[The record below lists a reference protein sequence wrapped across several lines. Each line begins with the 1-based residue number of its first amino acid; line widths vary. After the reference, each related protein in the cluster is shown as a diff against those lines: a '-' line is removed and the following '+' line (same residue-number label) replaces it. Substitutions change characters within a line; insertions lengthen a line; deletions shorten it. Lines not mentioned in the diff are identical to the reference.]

1 MAKVNFDSLQ
11 DKVLDIKDNLYN
23 ECLAIREQVC
33 QFLTTRP
40 NNRFYFAKEI
50 NEQIN
55 FSVAYRDIE
64 RLGMH
69 NAKRMKAVYI
79 EYNPNKKDFFVHGHG
94 CLDNKAEYAKIAARD
109 LDLDSLYNIVDYL
122 AQYQREQNG
131 TAKTT
136 EQIEHEQLECDFG
149 KEYFTNEH
157 YRLYIETQL
166 EPEERLMLAV
176 YNNAP
181 ENHRKNIPLPKRTRF
196 ALVLR
201 EC

>member
-1 MAKVNFDSLQ
+1 MANPNFDSLQ

-33 QFLTTRP
+33 QFLTTRQ

-50 NEQIN
+50 KEKIN
-55 FSVAYRDIE
+55 FSVAYRSIDE
-64 RLGMH
+64 LGMH
-69 NAKRMKAVYI
+69 NAKRMRVDYI
-79 EYNPNKKDFFVHGHG
+79 EYVPSNKDFIAHGYIKSNNEAV
-94 CLDNKAEYAKIAARD
+94 CLDIAARD

-122 AQYQREQNG
+122 AQYQREQDG
-131 TAKTT
+131 TAKTV
-136 EQIEHEQLECDFG
+136 EQIEHERLEEDFG

-166 EPEERLMLAV
+166 EPDERLMLAV

-181 ENHRKNIPLPKRTRF
+181 ESHHQNIPLPKRTRF

>member
-1 MAKVNFDSLQ
+1 MANPNFDSLQ
-11 DKVLDIKDNLYN
+11 DKLLDIKDSLYN
-23 ECLAIREQVC
+23 QLREIREQVC
-33 QFLTTRP
+33 RFLATRP

-50 NEQIN
+50 KEIIN
-55 FSVAYRDIE
+55 FSVAYRNIE
-64 RLGMH
+64 RIGMH

-79 EYNPNKKDFFVHGHG
+79 EYVPNKKDFFVHGFE
-94 CLDNKAEYAKIAARD
+94 CLNNEAEFTEIAGRD

-131 TAKTT
+131 TAKST
-136 EQIEHEQLECDFG
+136 EQIEHERLEEDFG

-166 EPEERLMLAV
+166 EPEERIMLAV
-176 YNNAP
+176 YNTTP
-181 ENHRKNIPLPKRTRF
+181 ENQREKLPLPKRTRF

>member
-1 MAKVNFDSLQ
+1 MTKPNFDSLE

-23 ECLAIREQVC
+23 QLREIREQVC

-50 NEQIN
+50 KEKIN
-55 FSVAYRDIE
+55 FSVAYRNIDK
-64 RLGMH
+64 LGMH
-69 NAKRMKAVYI
+69 NAKKMSVDYI
-79 EYNPNKKDFFVHGHG
+79 EYVPSKKDFIGHG
-94 CLDNKAEYAKIAARD
+94 YIKSNNEAVCLDIAARD

-131 TAKTT
+131 TAKTA
-136 EQIEHEQLECDFG
+136 EQIENGDNEVRFG
-149 KEYFTNEH
+149 KEYYTNSL
-157 YRLYIETQL
+157 YRVYVDTQL
-166 EPEERLMLAV
+166 EPDERLMVAV

-181 ENHRKNIPLPKRTRF
+181 ENHRRNIPLPKRTRF

>member
-1 MAKVNFDSLQ
+1 MAKPNFDSLQ

-23 ECLAIREQVC
+23 ECLAIREQVS

-50 NEQIN
+50 KEKIN

-79 EYNPNKKDFFVHGHG
+79 EYVPSKKDFFVHGFG
-94 CLDNKAEYAKIAARD
+94 CLNNEAEYTEIAARD

-122 AQYQREQNG
+122 AQYQREQDG
-131 TAKTT
+131 TAKTA
-136 EQIEHEQLECDFG
+136 EQIEHERLEEDFG

-166 EPEERLMLAV
+166 EPDERLMLAV
-176 YNNAP
+176 YNNAS

>member
-1 MAKVNFDSLQ
+1 MTNPNFGSLQ
-11 DKVLDIKDNLYN
+11 DKVLGIKDNLYN
-23 ECLAIREQVC
+23 ECLAIREQVS

-40 NNRFYFAKEI
+40 NNRFYFTKEI
-50 NEQIN
+50 NEKIN

-69 NAKRMKAVYI
+69 NAKRMRVDYI
-79 EYNPNKKDFFVHGHG
+79 EYVPSKKDFIVHGNIKSNHEAV
-94 CLDNKAEYAKIAARD
+94 CLDIAARD

-122 AQYQREQNG
+122 AQYQREQDG
-131 TAKTT
+131 TAKTA
-136 EQIEHEQLECDFG
+136 EQIERERLEEDFG

-166 EPEERLMLAV
+166 EPDERLMLAV

-181 ENHRKNIPLPKRTRF
+181 ENHRRNIPLPKRTRF
-196 ALVLR
+196 ALVLL

>member
-11 DKVLDIKDNLYN
+11 DKVLDIKDNLYSQLR
-23 ECLAIREQVC
+23 EIREQVC

-40 NNRFYFAKEI
+40 NNRFYFATEI
-50 NEQIN
+50 NEKIN
-55 FSVAYRDIE
+55 FSVAYRNIE

-79 EYNPNKKDFFVHGHG
+79 EYVPSKKDFFVHGFG
-94 CLDNKAEYAKIAARD
+94 CLDNEAEYTEIAARD
-109 LDLDSLYNIVDYL
+109 LDLDSLFNIVDYL

-136 EQIEHEQLECDFG
+136 EQIEHERLEEDFG

-166 EPEERLMLAV
+166 EPDERLMLAV

-181 ENHRKNIPLPKRTRF
+181 ETHRKNIPLPKRTRF

>member
-1 MAKVNFDSLQ
+1 MEEHGFGFKPSRYNENGNVIEEQANPNFDRLQ

-23 ECLAIREQVC
+23 QLREIREQVC

-50 NEQIN
+50 KEKIN

-64 RLGMH
+64 RFGMH

-79 EYNPNKKDFFVHGHG
+79 EYVPNKKDFFVHGY
-94 CLDNKAEYAKIAARD
+94 LKANNEAVKSEISARD

-131 TAKTT
+131 TAKTAK
-136 EQIEHEQLECDFG
+136 QI
-149 KEYFTNEH
+149 
-157 YRLYIETQL
+157 

-181 ENHRKNIPLPKRTRF
+181 ENYRKSIPLPKRTRF

>member
-1 MAKVNFDSLQ
+1 MAKPNFDSLQ

-23 ECLAIREQVC
+23 ECLAIREQVS

-50 NEQIN
+50 KEKIN
-55 FSVAYRDIE
+55 FSVAYRSIDK
-64 RLGMH
+64 LGMH

-79 EYNPNKKDFFVHGHG
+79 EYVPNKKDFFVHGFG
-94 CLDNKAEYAKIAARD
+94 CLSNEAEYTEIAGRD
-109 LDLDSLYNIVDYL
+109 LDLDSLYCIVDYL
-122 AQYQREQNG
+122 AQYQREQDG
-131 TAKTT
+131 TAKTA
-136 EQIEHEQLECDFG
+136 EQIEHERLEEDFG

-166 EPEERLMLAV
+166 EPDERLMLAV
-176 YNNAP
+176 YNNAS

>member
-1 MAKVNFDSLQ
+1 MVNFDKLQ

-33 QFLTTRP
+33 SFLVTCP
-40 NNRFYFAKEI
+40 NQRFRISTEN
-50 NEQIN
+50 NEKIN

-69 NAKRMKAVYI
+69 NAKRMKVVYI
-79 EYNPNKKDFFVHGHG
+79 EYVPSKKDFFVHGY
-94 CLDNKAEYAKIAARD
+94 LKTNNEAVNSEIAARD

-122 AQYQREQNG
+122 AQYQREQDG

-136 EQIEHEQLECDFG
+136 EQIEHERLEEDFG

-166 EPEERLMLAV
+166 EPDERLMLAV

-181 ENHRKNIPLPKRTRF
+181 ETHRKNIPLPERTRF

>member
-1 MAKVNFDSLQ
+1 MANPNFDSLQ

-40 NNRFYFAKEI
+40 SNRFYFAKEI
-50 NEQIN
+50 KEKIN
-55 FSVAYRDIE
+55 FSVAYRNIDK
-64 RLGMH
+64 LGMH

-79 EYNPNKKDFFVHGHG
+79 EYVPSKKDFFVHGFG
-94 CLDNKAEYAKIAARD
+94 CLNNEAEYTAIAARD

-131 TAKTT
+131 TAQTP
-136 EQIEHEQLECDFG
+136 EQIEHDDNEARFG
-149 KEYFTNEH
+149 KEYYTNSL
-157 YRLYIETQL
+157 YRVYVDTQL
-166 EPEERLMLAV
+166 EPIERILLSM
-176 YNNAP
+176 YNNTP
-181 ENHRKNIPLPKRTRF
+181 ENEQDFEHLPKRIGF

>member
-1 MAKVNFDSLQ
+1 MAKPNFDSLE

-23 ECLAIREQVC
+23 QLREIREQVC
-33 QFLTTRP
+33 QFLATRP

-50 NEQIN
+50 KEKIN
-55 FSVAYRDIE
+55 FSVAYRNIDK
-64 RLGMH
+64 LGMH
-69 NAKRMKAVYI
+69 NAKRMKTVYI
-79 EYNPNKKDFFVHGHG
+79 EYVPSKKDFFVNGFG
-94 CLDNKAEYAKIAARD
+94 CLNNEAEYTAIAARD

-131 TAKTT
+131 TAKTA
-136 EQIEHEQLECDFG
+136 EQIERERLEEDFG

-166 EPEERLMLAV
+166 EPDERLMLAV
-176 YNNAP
+176 YNNAS
-181 ENHRKNIPLPKRTRF
+181 ESRRRNIPLPKRTRF

>member
-1 MAKVNFDSLQ
+1 MANPNFDSLQ

-40 NNRFYFAKEI
+40 INRFFFAKEI
-50 NEQIN
+50 KEKIN
-55 FSVAYRDIE
+55 FSVAYRDIDK
-64 RLGMH
+64 LGMH
-69 NAKRMKAVYI
+69 NAKRMRVDYI
-79 EYNPNKKDFFVHGHG
+79 EYVPSKKDFIVHGYIKINHEAV
-94 CLDNKAEYAKIAARD
+94 CLDIAARD

-136 EQIEHEQLECDFG
+136 EQIEHERLEEDFG

-166 EPEERLMLAV
+166 EPDERLMLAV